1 MGVFLCLKIDAN
13 CRSYRIMNMKRF
25 ALLSALMLFTALP
38 AIAQPIESEVLPPVQ
53 MAPQSKAPPGVPTS
67 LPAQAPAKPKNS
79 SGYLPMNSAS
89 PADAPS
95 PPIGDPSPKETA
107 APDTGEMAT
116 DDSGMAGTSDGTSA
130 YDLGAPTSAP
140 PKDITSAAP
149 PPSNHSDPLMGDTTP
164 IRNWQENMPPS
175 TRGDDPALAAKKFCN
190 LQVSF
195 TSIGT
200 GIDSKTAEKI
210 KMYLVANPDI
220 LTYTENK
227 WGREGEFDYCVD
239 IKEHKNRA
247 KIYTDIKRL
256 LPPAAAKKP
265 PTNIIG
271 DGFEPISTYR

>member
-1 MGVFLCLKIDAN
+1 MT
-13 CRSYRIMNMKRF
+13 MNRF
-25 ALLSALMLFTALP
+25 ALISALMLFTALP
-38 AIAQPIESEVLPPVQ
+38 VSAQPIESEVLPPVQ
-53 MAPQSKAPPGVPTS
+53 MAPQSTTPSGVPTS

-79 SGYLPMNSAS
+79 SGYLPMDGAT

-95 PPIGDPSPKETA
+95 PPIGDPTPKVET
-107 APDTGEMAT
+107 PTNTG
-116 DDSGMAGTSDGTSA
+116 DGMAGTSGGTSA

-140 PKDITSAAP
+140 PTDITPAAP

-164 IRNWQENMPPS
+164 IRNWQENQPPS
-175 TRGDDPALAAKKFCN
+175 TRGDDPALANKKFCN
-190 LQVSF
+190 LKISF

-220 LTYTENK
+220 LTYTEHT
-227 WGREGEFDYCVD
+227 WGREGEYDYCVD
-239 IKEHKNRA
+239 IKEHRNRA

-256 LPPAAAKKP
+256 LPPASAKKP
-265 PTNIIG
+265 PTNVVG